1 MLAALDGFL
10 SDTRAKCLDK
20 ELRAVLSARFEL
32 LEDAIRAH
40 YVTLPCTA
48 KMNCRPTYVDFAF
61 MPECRAIVDVPV
73 SETVA
78 LEQFTAVV
86 PALVAEKWDADRRR
100 ELTAYLRPY
109 LGEIAPDVDPLSLA
123 IAVFKVKPEITCFVD
138 IGLMRYPNVFTHDCR
153 FQTCFHGA
161 CITSEAFCK
170 KDTYTRTVQSLEW
183 SWHQFKHLEKSP
195 HLDVDIA
202 TPFHLDGLAGRA
214 GAFSAVS
221 SMRQIVSAL
230 GLDPARATFDDLER
244 HDVWLRCVTCET
256 DRPNDCIWAISW
268 RDAVSLI
275 SNATRLTRSAYMP
288 TFFSYSM
295 NMMWAM

>member
-10 SDTRAKCLDK
+10 SDTRAKRLDK
-20 ELRAVLSARFEL
+20 ELRVVLSARFEL

-40 YVTLPCTA
+40 YVTLPRTA

-61 MPECRAIVDVPV
+61 TPECRTIVDVPV

-78 LEQFTAVV
+78 LEQFTLVV
-86 PALVAEKWDADRRR
+86 PALAQKWDADRRR

-123 IAVFKVKPEITCFVD
+123 IAVFKVKPEITCFVG
-138 IGLMRYPNVFTHDCR
+138 IGLLRYPNVFTHDCR
-153 FQTCFHGA
+153 FQTCFRGA
-161 CITSEAFCK
+161 CITSEAFHEQ
-170 KDTYTRTVQSLEW
+170 DTYTRTVQSLEW

-202 TPFHLDGLAGRA
+202 TPFHLDGLAGRV

-221 SMRQIVSAL
+221 SMRRIVSAL

-275 SNATRLTRSAYMP
+275 TNATRLTRSAYTP
-288 TFFSYSM
+288 TSFCYST
-295 NMMWAM
+295 NMTWGM